1 MKILKRIQNDKIREN
16 FYNLKNKIYNGW
28 ESWKVFELLM
38 IIFYSINYI
47 NCVVL
52 KRLKFITLGHFLNE
66 KSEE

>member
-1 MKILKRIQNDKIREN
+1 MRRKKKSSFKE
-16 FYNLKNKIYNGW
+16 NKIYNGW
-28 ESWKVFELLM
+28 EIWNVFELLM

-47 NCVVL
+47 NCVVV